1 MGLLSLVKFYMPLN
15 CINTQPCK
23 KKVFFSI
30 FRLCDDY
37 EEIAEKALTTPANT
51 EQLMELKAYIEK
63 VESDII
69 FKMEKRLYSSQD
81 RLAFLSDFAQFSPAE
96 IRLNANVF
104 MWHGRMPA
112 IFEEHKLIVSEKRTQ
127 YEDALKV
134 VTFTYEPPRDRINR
148 MTVHPAKT
156 DQPGLSAHLIRVF
169 TVCSVGSYGPKL
181 SSYGQRRLISLGG
194 CPG

>member
-1 MGLLSLVKFYMPLN
+1 MTTLIL
-15 CINTQPCK
+15 
-23 KKVFFSI
+23 FS
-30 FRLCDDY
+30 FTTSLCDDY
-37 EEIAEKALTTPANT
+37 EQIAEKALTTPANT

-69 FKMEKRLYSSQD
+69 FKMEKRLYASQE

-112 IFEEHKLIVSEKRTQ
+112 IFEEHKLIISEKRSQ

-134 VTFTYEPPRDRINR
+134 IDHGMGTVKSVFSETYSG
-148 MTVHPAKT
+148 V
-156 DQPGLSAHLIRVF
+156 LCL
-169 TVCSVGSYGPKL
+169 
-181 SSYGQRRLISLGG
+181 
-194 CPG
+194 